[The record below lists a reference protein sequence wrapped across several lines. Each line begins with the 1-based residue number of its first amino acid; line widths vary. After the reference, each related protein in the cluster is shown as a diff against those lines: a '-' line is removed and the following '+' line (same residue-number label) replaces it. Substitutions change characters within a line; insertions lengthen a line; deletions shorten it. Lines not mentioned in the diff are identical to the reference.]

1 LKTAEAAMATP
12 VHDQIM
18 LWLDANM
25 GDVALQF
32 CKRDWSD
39 ADRAHW
45 KQFSGGEPMPEFAM
59 PCIAKKVWES
69 AIGRGE
75 GRYYRI
81 EGHIDMAVHVERPF
95 VSIGYQE
102 GSYYGQTARHR
113 ARIDLTTE
121 VVFFEVKPKIESLGE
136 VIRQLRRY
144 QKYASGVWV
153 VVSPDTRYANI
164 LREQGIEFLQAPG
177 STPQL
182 GL

>member
-1 LKTAEAAMATP
+1 MATP
-12 VHDQIM
+12 IHDQIM
-18 LWLDANM
+18 LWLDANV
-25 GDVALQF
+25 GEVALQF
-32 CKRDWSD
+32 CKRDWNETD
-39 ADRAHW
+39 LANW
-45 KQFSGGEPMPEFAM
+45 KQFSGGEPLPEFGV
-59 PCIAKKVWES
+59 PRVSKKVWEA
-69 AIGRGE
+69 AIGSGE

-81 EGHIDMAVHVERPF
+81 EGHIDMAVHVDRDF
-95 VSIGYQE
+95 VSFGYQD
-102 GSYYGQTARHR
+102 GAHFGRPARHR
-113 ARIDLTTE
+113 ARIASTKE
-121 VVFFEVKPKIESLGE
+121 VVFFEVKPKIDSLGE